1 MKKVI
6 AILLSLVTL
15 TSMSA
20 CSSKSSK
27 SENSSTYEQVQTT
40 EPAAT
45 TEAVRTAE
53 PVKASEPSKLINK
66 MTDTEL
72 QFTNKHGL
80 TLLDELEKPNAD
92 PNAEHKVSI
101 EFQTL
106 DTAESRKSLEEYRD
120 ELTEKEYSRTL
131 GRIQKAEETG
141 EPYQIPCNVLVDGY
155 LVQRLLPDVED
166 FSDGLPFSFTA
177 TSYNENGESKAEKQ
191 SFDTMEDYLEY
202 IRKKDTEFGYTDEEI
217 ELEVLYV
224 QVAYDALKSG
234 NYETLPE
241 GSVNTNDESINY
253 RNVFHNYRS
262 DWEYDR
268 DAVEAIKDS
277 VDEISIY
284 DEELSKQFTVHV
296 TLPPDYDKNRTY
308 PVFFLTDGI
317 WRFGNCPELRKC
329 MENGEAA
336 SVILVSLYYS
346 YDVTDPD
353 QEMRYED
360 LVINRELLL
369 DFITDNLMPYLCENY
384 SIDCGNS
391 TLYGHSDGG
400 VFAHY
405 ALFNSDRYE
414 NQPFAHYIIGSP
426 AFWGLYHENQYM
438 GISNDNVLKDY
449 DYFDRNETLKKSV
462 FLCAGSQE
470 DPDYADRYREGDD
483 TTLEGVAKLK
493 ERLESHNADLTYKL
507 YDSHH
512 YQYIPEM
519 LIEYLKEKYP
529 YK

>member
-6 AILLSLVTL
+6 AILLSLITL

-20 CSSKSSK
+20 CNSKSGK
-27 SENSSTYEQVQTT
+27 IENSSTYEQVQTT
-40 EPAAT
+40 EPAK
-45 TEAVRTAE
+45 V
-53 PVKASEPSKLINK
+53 SEPTKLTNK
-66 MTDTEL
+66 MTENEL
-72 QFTNKHGL
+72 QFTKKHDL
-80 TLLDELEKPNAD
+80 TLLDEFKKPSTD

-101 EFQTL
+101 EF
-106 DTAESRKSLEEYRD
+106 DTIDTKEWRASLEENRD
-120 ELTEKEYSRTL
+120 QMSDDEYNSAMKK
-131 GRIQKAEETG
+131 IQKAEEEGIDCRFPNT
-141 EPYQIPCNVLVDGY
+141 PIVDGY
-155 LVQRLLPDVED
+155 IVSRLVPEADD
-166 FSDGLPFSFTA
+166 FDDGGSFTFTA
-177 TSYNENGESKAEKQ
+177 NVIGESGEWEVQKL
-191 SFDTMEDYLEY
+191 SFDSFEEYTDY
-202 IRKKDTEFGYTDEEI
+202 IRKQDSAQGYTDEEI

-224 QVAYDALKSG
+224 QLAYEALKSG
-234 NYETLPE
+234 DYEELPE
-241 GSVNTNDESINY
+241 GSVDRNDESLY
-253 RNVFHNYRS
+253 LWNVFHNHRD

-268 DAVEAIKDS
+268 DAVEEIKDS
-277 VDEISIY
+277 VDEISVY
-284 DEELSKQFTVHV
+284 DEELGKDFTVHV
-296 TLPPDYDKNRTY
+296 TLPPDYDKDKTY

-336 SVILVSLYYS
+336 PVILVSLYYS

-353 QEMRYED
+353 QEMRYVD

-369 DFITDNLMPYLCENY
+369 NFITDNLMPYLCENY
-384 SIDCGNS
+384 SIDCENS

-414 NQPFAHYIIGSP
+414 NQPFGHYIIGSP

-449 DYFDRNETLKKSV
+449 GYFDRNETLKKFV